1 MLVIRPIKHD
11 DLDGLFRLAEIAG
24 TGFTS
29 LPSDKTSLAEKIEKA
44 VGTFSRGHMDP
55 NDYFLLVMEDKE
67 KHKIVGTSAAYSRT
81 GSREAF
87 YAYRL
92 MSVTHYS
99 HSLNKETRSSLL
111 HLTNDYTDCS
121 EVGTLFLD
129 PEYRGNGHWLS
140 RCRYMLMA
148 QHLNR
153 FAPDVIAEL
162 RGWMNAQ
169 NESPVWN
176 AIGAHFFDMSFDEAD
191 RLSGT
196 GSNQFITELMPKY
209 PIYTNL
215 LPEEA
220 RQALGKP
227 NAAGVRAME
236 LLLEEGFEYEGLVDI
251 FDGGPLVRGRIKEL
265 KSVRL
270 AKKGTAEISSEMSEG
285 QKKDQQKKDLK
296 KVMIANQSL
305 VDFRLVF
312 QEAICIGDKIQI
324 SAESADALNVKT
336 NDPIMVMG

>member
-1 MLVIRPIKHD
+1 MLVIRPIGHND
-11 DLDGLFRLAEIAG
+11 VDGLFALAKKAG
-24 TGFTS
+24 AGFTS
-29 LPSDKTSLAEKIEKA
+29 LPVDKGALAGKIEA
-44 VGTFSRGHMDP
+44 AIASFSSQAMNRD
-55 NDYFLLVMEDKE
+55 DYFLMVMEDLE
-67 KHKIVGTSAAYSRT
+67 NGKIVGTTAAYART

-99 HSLNKETRSSLL
+99 HSLSKETRSSLL

-129 PEYRGNGHWLS
+129 PDYRGNGHWLS

-148 QHLNR
+148 QQLHR

-162 RGWMNAQ
+162 RGWMDENG
-169 NESPVWN
+169 ESPVWN
-176 AIGAHFFDMSFDEAD
+176 AIGSHFFEMTFDEAD

-215 LPEEA
+215 LPKEA
-220 RQALGKP
+220 RDALGKP
-227 NAAGVRAME
+227 NDAGVRAMA

-251 FDGGPLVRGRIKEL
+251 FDGGPMVRGRIKEL
-265 KSVRL
+265 VSVRS
-270 AKKGTAEISSEMSEG
+270 AKRGAAIVDLDLSSD
-285 QKKDQQKKDLK
+285 QKKF
-296 KVMIANQSL
+296 MIANQSL
-305 VDFRLVF
+305 ENFRLVF
-312 QEAICIGDKIQI
+312 QAADCTDKEIKV
-324 SAESADALNVKT
+324 SAEVVEALGVT
-336 NDPIMVMG
+336 PGDEIMAMG

>member
-1 MLVIRPIKHD
+1 MLIIRPIGHN
-11 DLDGLFRLAEIAG
+11 DLDGLFELAKKAG

-29 LPSDKTSLAEKIEKA
+29 LPVDKGVLAEKIEGA
-44 VGTFSRGHMDP
+44 IRSFSGQEMSQ
-55 NDYFLLVMEDKE
+55 NDYFLLVMEDLE
-67 KHKIVGTSAAYSRT
+67 TGKIVGTSAAYAKT

-99 HSLNKETRSSLL
+99 HSLHKETRSSLL

-129 PEYRGNGHWLS
+129 PAYRGNGHWLS
-140 RCRYMLMA
+140 RSRYMLMA
-148 QHLNR
+148 QQLHR

-162 RGWMNAQ
+162 RGWMDEK

-176 AIGAHFFDMSFDEAD
+176 AIGAHFFEMTFDEAD

-215 LPEEA
+215 LPAEA
-220 RQALGKP
+220 RDALGKP
-227 NAAGVRAME
+227 NDAGVRAME

-265 KSVRL
+265 ASVRS
-270 AKKGTAEISSEMSEG
+270 AKKGSAEIDSGISLETSLETSLE
-285 QKKDQQKKDLK
+285 KKNFM
-296 KVMIANQSL
+296 VANQSL
-305 VDFRLVF
+305 KDFRLVF
-312 QEAICIGDKIQI
+312 QPASCIDNKIKI
-324 SAESADALNVKT
+324 AADALEALNVKPG
-336 NDPIMVMG
+336 DEIMAMG

>member
-1 MLVIRPIKHD
+1 MLVIRPIREG
-11 DLDGLFRLAEIAG
+11 DLDGLYRLAEIAG
-24 TGFTS
+24 AGFTS
-29 LPSDKTSLAEKIEKA
+29 LPRNKVTLAENIEKA
-44 VGTFSRGHMDP
+44 VSTFNRGAVDP
-55 NDYFLLVMEDKE
+55 DDYFLLVMEDKG
-67 KHKIVGTSAAYSRT
+67 KIVGTSAAYSRT

-140 RCRYMLMA
+140 KCRYMLMA
-148 QHLNR
+148 QNLNR
-153 FAPDVIAEL
+153 FSPDVIAEL
-162 RGWMNAQ
+162 RGWMNEDD
-169 NESPVWN
+169 ESPVWN
-176 AIGAHFFDMSFDEAD
+176 AIGAHFFDMSFEEAD

-215 LPEEA
+215 LPKDAKE
-220 RQALGKP
+220 ALGKP
-227 NAAGVRAME
+227 NAAGERALE

-251 FDGGPLVRGRIKEL
+251 FDGGPMVRGRIKQL
-265 KSVRL
+265 KSVQSARL
-270 AKKGTAEISSEMSEG
+270 GVAVINDAIGERSKKAEN
-285 QKKDQQKKDLK
+285 LK

-305 VDFRLVF
+305 KDFRLVF
-312 QEAICIGDKIQI
+312 QEAKCCGNEILLSI
-324 SAESADALNVKT
+324 ESAHNLGVNSG
-336 NDPIMVMG
+336 DPIMVMG

>member
-1 MLVIRPIKHD
+1 MLVIRPVRHD
-11 DLDGLFRLAEIAG
+11 DLDGLYRLAEIAG
-24 TGFTS
+24 AGFTS
-29 LPSDKTSLAEKIEKA
+29 LPRDKKTLAGNIEKA
-44 VGTFSRGHMDP
+44 ASTFSRNQMNP
-55 NDYFLLVMEDKE
+55 NDYFLLVMEDDN
-67 KHKIVGTSAAYSRT
+67 KIVGTSAAYSRT

-92 MSVTHYS
+92 MSVTHFS
-99 HSLNKETRSSLL
+99 HSLRKETRSSLL

-140 RCRYMLMA
+140 KCRYMLMA
-148 QHLNR
+148 QNLNR

-162 RGWMNAQ
+162 RGWMNEH

-176 AIGAHFFDMSFDEAD
+176 AIGAHFFNMSFDEAD

-215 LPEEA
+215 LPQDA
-220 RQALGKP
+220 REALGKP

-236 LLLEEGFEYEGLVDI
+236 LLLAEGFEYEGLVDI
-251 FDGGPLVRGRIKEL
+251 FDGGPMVRGRIKQL
-265 KSVRL
+265 RSVQSAR
-270 AKKGTAEISSEMSEG
+270 KGAAVISDINLENDSSEKNGS
-285 QKKDQQKKDLK
+285 KKNK

-305 VDFRLVF
+305 KEFRLVF
-312 QEAICIGDKIQI
+312 QVAECRGNEIILSKE
-324 SAESADALNVKT
+324 SAEKLETESGDQ
-336 NDPIMVMG
+336 IMVMG

>member
-1 MLVIRPIKHD
+1 MLIIRPIGHD
-11 DLDGLFRLAEIAG
+11 DLDGLYRLAKIAG
-24 TGFTS
+24 SGFTS
-29 LPSDKTSLAEKIEKA
+29 LPVDKAALAKKINSAQESFLSDEK
-44 VGTFSRGHMDP
+44 SRD
-55 NDYFLLVMEDKE
+55 DYFLLVMEDLE
-67 KHKIVGTSAAYSRT
+67 SGEIVGTSAAYART

-87 YAYRL
+87 YAYRM

-99 HSLNKETRSSLL
+99 HSLSKETRSSLL

-129 PEYRGNGHWLS
+129 PAYRGNGHWLS
-140 RCRYMLMA
+140 KCRYMLMA
-148 QHLNR
+148 QQLHR

-162 RGWMNAQ
+162 RGWMDEN

-176 AIGAHFFDMSFDEAD
+176 AIGAHFFEMTFDEAD

-215 LPEEA
+215 LAKDA

-227 NAAGVRAME
+227 NDAGVRAME

-251 FDGGPLVRGRIKEL
+251 FDGGPMVRGRIREL
-265 KSVRL
+265 ESVRS
-270 AKKGTAEISSEMSEG
+270 AKKGEAEVDSNLMSD
-285 QKKDQQKKDLK
+285 QKRF
-296 KVMIANQSL
+296 MIANQSL
-305 VDFRLVF
+305 QDFRLVF
-312 QEAICIGDKIQI
+312 QPASCTENKIKISDETMAALKVTSGD
-324 SAESADALNVKT
+324 E
-336 NDPIMVMG
+336 IMAMG

>member
-1 MLVIRPIKHD
+1 MLVIRPIGHD
-11 DLDGLFRLAEIAG
+11 DVDGLYRLAKIAG
-24 TGFTS
+24 AGFTS
-29 LPSDKTSLAEKIEKA
+29 LPIDKKVLAEKIECA
-44 VGTFSRGHMDP
+44 QESFLRHEMNSD
-55 NDYFLLVMEDKE
+55 DYFLLVMEDLE
-67 KHKIVGTSAAYSRT
+67 TGKIVGTSAAYART

-99 HSLNKETRSSLL
+99 HSLHKETRSSLL

-129 PEYRGNGHWLS
+129 PAYRGNGHWLS

-148 QHLNR
+148 QQLHR

-162 RGWMNAQ
+162 RGWMDEN

-176 AIGAHFFDMSFDEAD
+176 AIGAHFFEMTFNEAD

-215 LPEEA
+215 LPKEA

-227 NAAGVRAME
+227 NDAGVRAME

-265 KSVRL
+265 KSVRS
-270 AKKGTAEISSEMSEG
+270 AHKGEAEIDSSAALN
-285 QKKDQQKKDLK
+285 QKGLGPKSL
-296 KVMIANQSL
+296 MIANQSL
-305 VDFRLVF
+305 EDFRLVF
-312 QEAICIGDKIQI
+312 QPASCIENKIKI
-324 SAESADALNVKT
+324 SAKAMESLKVTSGDE
-336 NDPIMVMG
+336 IMTMG